1 MRLAG
6 TERLTA
12 SRAALWAVLEDPE
25 RLAAALPH
33 VDDLVRHED
42 GSFGATIRPALA
54 LGEVPFRTVWRR
66 DGGVAGEALSYEV
79 QGRSEEYRL
88 DLHADL
94 RLTAEPDGATTLA
107 WNLDCGFTGTMG
119 AVGQRVLPAIVRHQ
133 VQLVL
138 AAAARQA
145 QAPSEGG
152 GP

>member
-6 TERLTA
+6 TERLA
-12 SRAALWAVLEDPE
+12 VPHGALWSVLGDPE
-25 RLAAALPH
+25 RLAEALPH
-33 VDDLVRHED
+33 VDDLVRLED
-42 GSFGATIRPALA
+42 GGFEATIRPALA

-66 DGGVAGEALSYEV
+66 DGGVAGETLSFAVE
-79 QGRSEEYRL
+79 GRSEEYL
-88 DLHADL
+88 LELHADL
-94 RLTAEPDGATTLA
+94 RLTGGDDGATTLA
-107 WNLDCGFTGTMG
+107 WNVDCGFTGTMR

-145 QAPSEGG
+145 SAATEGG